1 MADEPAAPRVFI
13 SHASEDKAFVLDF
26 ATRLRERGIDAW
38 LDRWEI
44 LPGDSL
50 VEKVFEQGIAPA
62 RAIIVVVSRAS
73 VVKPWVREELNVA
86 VARKIDA
93 VSKLIPVVIGDCEVP
108 ESLRATVW
116 EKIDDLTSYE
126 PSLDRIVRSIFGVS
140 DKPKLGS
147 RPAFAAGSLLQI
159 GDLVR
164 VDSLVLQAACELCLE
179 DGYSLRLLGGDLPA
193 RTAKIG
199 ISGEATWESARILR
213 NRGYLEEDFH
223 GDDPLVPGEI
233 AITQSGFEEYL
244 KAHWP
249 GYEDLL
255 RSFASNV
262 INQDMLDRD
271 AMKRSLDVPDL
282 VLDHVFD
289 RFRERKWIFAERYPS
304 GIWEFAPAVF
314 SPEMKR
320 WLES

>member
-13 SHASEDKAFVLDF
+13 SHASEDKAFVVDF
-26 ATRLRERGIDAW
+26 ATRLRERGVDAW

-50 VEKVFEQGIAPA
+50 VEKVFEQGIAKA

-126 PSLDRIVRSIFGVS
+126 ASLDRIVRSIFGIS
-140 DKPKLGS
+140 DKPGLGAG
-147 RPAFAAGSLLQI
+147 PAFAAGALLQI
-159 GDLVR
+159 AGLAR

-179 DGYSLRLLGGDLPA
+179 DGHSLRLTGSDLPP
-193 RTAKIG
+193 RTAKLG
-199 ISGEATWESARILR
+199 ISGEATWESAGILR
-213 NRGYLEEDFH
+213 GRGYLEEDAAV
-223 GDDPLVPGEI
+223 DEI
-233 AITQSGFEEYL
+233 AITSSGFEEYL
-244 KAHWP
+244 KVHWR
-249 GYEDLL
+249 GYEDVL

-262 INQDMLDRD
+262 INRNILDRD
-271 AMKRSLDVPDL
+271 AMKESLNVPDL

-289 RFRERKWIFAERYPS
+289 RFRDQKWIFAERYPS
-304 GIWEFAPAVF
+304 GIWEFAPAVY

-320 WLES
+320 WLDS

>member
-1 MADEPAAPRVFI
+1 MANEPGAPKVFI
-13 SHASEDKAFVLDF
+13 SHASEDKAFVVDL

-62 RAIIVVVSRAS
+62 KAIIVVVSRAS

-116 EKIDDLTSYE
+116 EKIDDPTRYE

-140 DKPKLGS
+140 DKPKLGGG
-147 RPAFAAGSLLQI
+147 PAFASGALLQI
-159 GDLVR
+159 GDLAR
-164 VDSLVLQAACELCLE
+164 ADSLVLQAACELCLE
-179 DGYSLRLLGGDLPA
+179 DGHALRLLGSALPP
-193 RTAKIG
+193 RTGKLG
-199 ISGEATWESARILR
+199 LSEEATWESARILR
-213 NRGYLEEDFH
+213 GRGYLEEDFSL
-223 GDDPLVPGEI
+223 DDDRVPGEI
-233 AITQSGFEEYL
+233 AITSSGFEEYL
-244 KAHWP
+244 KSYWP

-255 RSFASNV
+255 RSFASKV
-262 INQDMLDRD
+262 INENLLERD
-271 AMKRSLDVPDL
+271 AMKRSLDVPDV

-289 RFRERKWIFAERYPS
+289 RFRDRKWIFADRYPT
-304 GIWEFAPAVF
+304 GVWEFAPAVF

-320 WLES
+320 WLGS

>member
-1 MADEPAAPRVFI
+1 MASDPPKVFI
-13 SHASEDKAFVLDF
+13 SHASEDKAFVVDF
-26 ATRLRERGIDAW
+26 ATRLRERGVDAW

-50 VEKVFEQGIAPA
+50 IEKVFEQGIAPA

-73 VVKPWVREELNVA
+73 VIKPWVREELNVA

-116 EKIDDLTSYE
+116 EKIDDLTSYG
-126 PSLDRIVRSIFGVS
+126 PSLDRIVRSIFGIS

-147 RPAFAAGSLLQI
+147 APAFAAGPLLQI
-159 GDLVR
+159 GDLAR

-179 DGYSLRLLGGDLPA
+179 EGHSLWLPGGDLPP
-193 RTAKIG
+193 RTAKLG
-199 ISGEATWESARILR
+199 IPEDATWESATILR
-213 NRGYLEEDFH
+213 NRGYLNEEFF
-223 GDDPLVPGEI
+223 GDDPLVPGQI
-233 AITQSGFEEYL
+233 AITSSGFEEYL
-244 KAHWP
+244 KTHWP

-255 RSFASNV
+255 RSFASKV
-262 INQDMLDRD
+262 INEDMLDRD
-271 AMKRSLDVPDL
+271 AMKKSLNVPDL

-304 GIWEFAPAVF
+304 GIWEFAPAAY